1 MSQKRQSFNKQNINN
16 AQYKISRDS
25 PSNEAQ
31 RELEA
36 KLHEGQGG
44 PSGLSPLR

>member
-1 MSQKRQSFNKQNINN
+1 MSQKRQSLNKQNINN
-16 AQYKISRDS
+16 AWYKISRDS

-31 RELEA
+31 REFKA

-44 PSGLSPLR
+44 LSGLSPPR